1 MGSMIVLFTDFGLT
15 DPYVGQLHG
24 VLAREAPG
32 VPVIDLFHAIPN
44 YDIRAAAYLLPA
56 FVPEFPPESV
66 FVCVVDPGVGSDRRP
81 VMLRVDGRWFVGPD
95 NGLFRVLAHRAASH
109 ECRHILWR
117 PQRLSASFHGRD
129 LFAPVA
135 ARLALGEVP
144 ESELTK
150 LAVLDREWSDDLSE
164 VIYIDHFGNAITG
177 MRAKRLKPEQSLKIH
192 HHMFRYA
199 RTFSDVPVGQGF
211 WYENSNG
218 LVEIAVNQGHAAGQL
233 GLKAGDKLVLM

>member
-1 MGSMIVLFTDFGLT
+1 MIVLFTDFGLA

-32 VPVIDLFHAIPN
+32 VPVIDLLHAVPN
-44 YDIRAAAYLLPA
+44 YDIRAGAYLLPA

-66 FVCVVDPGVGSDRRP
+66 FVCVVDPGVGGVRRP
-81 VMLRVDGRWFVGPD
+81 VMLRALDRWFVGPD
-95 NGLFRVLAHRAASH
+95 NGLFYVLARRAPQHTCH
-109 ECRHILWR
+109 EIRWR
-117 PQRLSASFHGRD
+117 PTRLSASFHGRD

-144 ESELTK
+144 KSEHMMLTTPEG
-150 LAVLDREWSDDLSE
+150 EWSDDLAE

-177 MRAKRLKPEQSLKIH
+177 LRANEVEPSRHIKVHNHILKP
-192 HHMFRYA
+192 A
-199 RTFSDVPVGQGF
+199 RIFSDVTSGEGF

-218 LVEIAVNQGHAAGQL
+218 LVEIAINRGHAAQQL
-233 GLKAGDKLVLM
+233 GFKLGDRLTLL

>member
-1 MGSMIVLFTDFGLT
+1 MIVLFTDFGLA
-15 DPYVGQLHG
+15 DLYVGQLHG

-32 VPVIDLFHAIPN
+32 VPVIDLFHAVPN

-66 FVCVVDPGVGSDRRP
+66 FVCVVDPGVGSERRP
-81 VMLRVDGRWFVGPD
+81 VMLHADGRWFVGPD
-95 NGLFRVLAHRAASH
+95 NGLFQVLVRRASAH

-135 ARLALGEVP
+135 ARLALGEVS
-144 ESELTK
+144 ESEPTK
-150 LAVLDREWSDDLSE
+150 LTVPDGEWPDDLPE
-164 VIYIDHFGNAITG
+164 VIYIDHFGNTITG
-177 MRAKRLKPEQSLKIH
+177 LRAKNLKTDRVLKLH
-192 HHMFRYA
+192 HHTVGYA
-199 RTFSDVPVGQGF
+199 RTFSDVPVGHGF

-218 LVEIAVNQGHAAGQL
+218 LVEIAVNQGHAAQQF
-233 GLKAGDKLVLM
+233 GLKYGDRLVLI

>member
-1 MGSMIVLFTDFGLT
+1 MIILFTDFGLA

-32 VPVIDLFHAIPN
+32 VPVIDLFHAVPN

-66 FVCVVDPGVGSDRRP
+66 FVCVVDPGVGGARRP
-81 VMLRVDGRWFVGPD
+81 VMLRADGRWFVGPD
-95 NGLFRVLAHRAASH
+95 NGLFHILARRTPHH
-109 ECRHILWR
+109 ECREIRWR

-135 ARLALGEVP
+135 ARLVLGEMP
-144 ESELTK
+144 ESKPTTLTPPEN
-150 LAVLDREWSDDLSE
+150 DTWPDDLAE

-177 MRAKRLKPEQSLKIH
+177 LRAKRLKLGQMLRVHHHSLKT
-192 HHMFRYA
+192 A
-199 RTFSDVPVGQGF
+199 RTFGDVGTGEPF

-218 LVEIAVNQGHAAGQL
+218 LVEIAVNRGHAAQQL
-233 GLKAGDKLVLM
+233 GLKPGDRLTLL